1 MCWRRVSTIA
11 AHEIS
16 IVWRQRFWFMA
27 LIGMPIV
34 LMAFVKPVFGVA
46 AEARGYEN
54 ANGAEYA
61 VPGMAV
67 MFLFFL
73 VGLVGMS
80 FNNEYE
86 WATWDRVRMVAGS
99 AEIIIGKVLPF
110 IAIALFQQT
119 VLFTVGVL
127 VFGLH
132 IRGPIVAL
140 VPVAVCLA
148 LALVAFA
155 MTVVAVTHSVQ
166 QLSIVQSLGTM
177 LLAGLGGALTPAHLL
192 PDWAK
197 AISPVTPTY
206 WALRGYRG
214 VVLDGKGL
222 SSVALPCAALLV
234 FAVVFTA
241 IAGARLRINER
252 KVTFG

>member
-1 MCWRRVSTIA
+1 
-11 AHEIS
+11 
-16 IVWRQRFWFMA
+16 
-27 LIGMPIV
+27 MPIV

-46 AEARGYEN
+46 AEAQGYER

-80 FNNEYE
+80 FHNEYG
-86 WATWDRVRMVAGS
+86 WATWDRVRMVADS
-99 AEIIIGKVLPF
+99 SEIVVGKVLPF
-110 IAIALFQQT
+110 IAIALFQQA

-132 IRGPIVAL
+132 IAGQVLAL

-155 MTVVAVTHSVQ
+155 MTVVALTHTVQ

-177 LLAGLGGALTPAHLL
+177 LLAGLGGALTPTHLL
-192 PDWAK
+192 PDWARTV
-197 AISPVTPTY
+197 SPITPTY

-214 VVLDGKGL
+214 VVLDGHGFA
-222 SSVALPCAALLV
+222 SVLAPCLALLMFAAL
-234 FAVVFTA
+234 FTGV
-241 IAGARLRINER
+241 AGARLRINER
-252 KVTFG
+252 KVSLG